1 MKHSAHPFDSP
12 RRDWWSDLVEA
23 EFAETARVHLSG
35 LVSSEAHVLDDHSGP
50 ETALTDNDNVSVGD
64 DDVGDVAADG
74 NGGIDLED
82 VHPNPMQLQLEAAV
96 CIPFQTPLVSRRPR
110 LRRARS
116 PISVHSLRRSGRIAA
131 RPRAGNATAR
141 AQRVLLKKLGVAVVE
156 EEANVEVEKKFKLA
170 FGGNMSQR
178 KQHALQLFLNEG
190 IDLTAMNLDLE
201 GLEEG
206 A

>member
-1 MKHSAHPFDSP
+1 M
-12 RRDWWSDLVEA
+12 
-23 EFAETARVHLSG
+23 HLSG

-74 NGGIDLED
+74 NGGIDPED

-131 RPRAGNATAR
+131 RPRAGNATAQ

-170 FGGNMSQR
+170 LGGNMSQR